1 MPKSILNSPQSASQV
16 TPLSALAPTGVNA
29 VKIAKVAVPGPFL
42 FPLDYRLTPTEDL
55 LLESETEAAPLAVVG
70 GRVWV
75 PFRNKK
81 IVGVVMAI
89 TDNADFD
96 VTKIK
101 PIDQTIDSEPLF
113 SAQDLALFQWASQY
127 YHEPIGEV
135 MAAALPK
142 RLRQGESSE
151 IQGVAHWALT
161 ELGKTIQ
168 VTDLA
173 ANAKRQKSVLTTF
186 QTTQSSL
193 LSSTHLSKESD
204 NWRPALNKFLEL
216 GWVEER
222 KGPCL
227 QVTAYPDSPN
237 HTLNAEQQHAVNSVT
252 EWLDKDNAFAS
263 FLVQGITGSGK
274 TEVYLGM
281 IEAVIKQG
289 KQALVLVPEIGLTPQ
304 MVSRFEAQL
313 QTRVATLHSG
323 LNDAERHCAWHL
335 VRTGQVK
342 VLLGTR
348 SALFTPFKD
357 LGICII
363 DEEHDLSYKQQ
374 EGFRYSARDLLVR
387 RAFQEKV
394 PVVMGSA
401 TPSLESL
408 YNVKSGRYIH
418 LKLKHRAGNATLPSL
433 KLLDIRGEKIQE
445 GVSRKL
451 QTAMTTHLEKGGQ
464 VLLFLNRRG
473 FAPVLMCH
481 DCGWQ
486 ASCPSCDANMTLH
499 TGQFND
505 YLQCHHCGEQ
515 EPAPESCPSCE
526 SAEFVKVGQGTERL
540 QAAIAE
546 WFPDN
551 TLLRIDRDT
560 TRLKGK
566 MAELTGIAQRGEAD
580 ILIGTQMLAKGHH
593 FPNVT
598 LVGILDVDQ
607 GLFSADYRAPER
619 MAQLILQVAGRAGRA
634 EKQGEVL
641 IQTHHPDHPLLITL
655 IREGYDAFAQQALD
669 ERIRAKL
676 PPTRYQILIRSEAAN
691 PNDVMAF
698 LHSLKAGLELN
709 QQQYILETGKT
720 SEVEFWGPVSAPM
733 LRRQG
738 RYRFQLLLQSAERA
752 SLHRVLGELEPHIY
766 KSPLSR
772 KVRWS
777 IDVDPQEMM

>member
-1 MPKSILNSPQSASQV
+1 MSNL
-16 TPLSALAPTGVNA
+16 
-29 VKIAKVAVPGPFL
+29 KIAKVAVPGPFL
-42 FPLDYRLTPTEDL
+42 FPLDYLLEPVQDL
-55 LLESETEAAPLAVVG
+55 LSEGDSTKVAVVG

-81 IVGVVMAI
+81 IVGLVVAI
-89 TDNADFD
+89 TESADFD
-96 VTKIK
+96 LAKIK
-101 PIDQTIDSEPLF
+101 PISEAIDSEALF
-113 SAQDLALFQWASQY
+113 SAEDLSLFQWASQY

-135 MAAALPK
+135 ISAALPK
-142 RLRQGESSE
+142 RLRQGEPNR
-151 IQGVAHWALT
+151 IQGVAHWQLT

-168 VTDLA
+168 QGDIA
-173 ANAKRQKSVLTTF
+173 GNAKRQKSVLASF
-186 QTTQSSL
+186 QNAKHPL
-193 LSSTHLSKESD
+193 LSSTHLSKDSD
-204 NWRPALNKFLEL
+204 NWRPALNKFIES
-216 GWVEER
+216 GWVVES

-227 QVTAYPDSPN
+227 LESDYPPSPN
-237 HTLNAEQQHAVNSVT
+237 HILNEEQDYAVKSVT
-252 EWLDKDNAFAS
+252 EWLEKDNSFAS

-281 IEAVIKQG
+281 IEAVLKQG

-304 MVSRFEAQL
+304 MVARFEAQL

-348 SALFTPFKD
+348 SALFTPFKA

-408 YNVKSGRYIH
+408 HNVKSERYLH
-418 LKLKHRAGNATLPSL
+418 LKLKQRAGNAKKPSL

-481 DCGWQ
+481 ECGWQ

-499 TGQFND
+499 TGKLND

-515 EPAPESCPSCE
+515 EPAPKSCPSCE
-526 SAEFVKVGQGTERL
+526 GEEFVKVGQGTERL
-540 QAAIAE
+540 EEAITD

-551 TLLRIDRDT
+551 SVLRIDRDT

-676 PPTRYQILIRSEAAN
+676 PPTRYQILIRSEASN

-709 QQQYILETGKT
+709 QQQFITESGKA
-720 SEVEFWGPVSAPM
+720 SDVEFWGPVAAPM

-738 RYRFQLLLQSAERA
+738 RYRFQLLLQSAERGQ
-752 SLHRVLGELEPHIY
+752 LHRVLRELEPHIY
-766 KSPLSR
+766 QSPLAR

>member
-1 MPKSILNSPQSASQV
+1 MPNSMSN
-16 TPLSALAPTGVNA
+16 L
-29 VKIAKVAVPGPFL
+29 KIAKVAVPGPFL
-42 FPLDYRLTPTEDL
+42 FPLDYLLEPAQDL
-55 LLESETEAAPLAVVG
+55 LSEAKENQEAVVG

-81 IVGVVMAI
+81 IVGMVMAI
-89 TDNADFD
+89 TDSADFD
-96 VTKIK
+96 VAKIK
-101 PIDQTIDSEPLF
+101 PISDVIDSEALF
-113 SAQDLALFQWASQY
+113 STEELSLFQWASQY

-135 MAAALPK
+135 ISAALPK
-142 RLRQGESSE
+142 RLRQGESSR
-151 IQGVAHWALT
+151 IQGVAHWRLT

-168 VTDLA
+168 QSDIA
-173 ANAKRQKSVLTTF
+173 GNAKRQKKVLASF
-186 QTTQSSL
+186 QNAQRPM
-193 LSSTHLSKESD
+193 LSSTHLSQDSD
-204 NWRPALNKFLEL
+204 NWRPALKKFIEL

-227 QVTAYPDSPN
+227 LESEYPPSPN
-237 HTLNAEQQHAVNSVT
+237 HILNKEQTKAVNRVT
-252 EWLDKDNAFAS
+252 EWLEKDNPFAS

-281 IEAVIKQG
+281 IEAVLKQG

-335 VRTGQVK
+335 VRTGQVS

-348 SALFTPFKD
+348 SALFTPFKA

-408 YNVKSGRYIH
+408 HNVKSGRYHH
-418 LKLKHRAGNATLPSL
+418 LKLKQRAGNAKLPSL

-451 QTAMTTHLEKGGQ
+451 QTAMTSHLEKGGQ

-499 TGQFND
+499 TGKIND

-515 EPAPESCPSCE
+515 EATPESCPSCE
-526 SAEFVKVGQGTERL
+526 SEEFVKVGQGTERL
-540 QAAIAE
+540 EEAITD
-546 WFPDN
+546 WFPEN
-551 TLLRIDRDT
+551 SILRIDRDT

-641 IQTHHPDHPLLITL
+641 IQTHHPDHPLLTTL
-655 IREGYDAFAQQALD
+655 IREGYDAFAQQALE

-676 PPTRYQILIRSEAAN
+676 PPTRYQILIRAEASN

-709 QQQYILETGKT
+709 QQQFITETGKE
-720 SEVEFWGPVSAPM
+720 SGVEFWGPVAAPM

-738 RYRFQLLLQSAERA
+738 RYRFQLLLQSAERGQ
-752 SLHRVLGELEPHIY
+752 LHRVLRALEPHIY
-766 KSPLSR
+766 KSPLAR